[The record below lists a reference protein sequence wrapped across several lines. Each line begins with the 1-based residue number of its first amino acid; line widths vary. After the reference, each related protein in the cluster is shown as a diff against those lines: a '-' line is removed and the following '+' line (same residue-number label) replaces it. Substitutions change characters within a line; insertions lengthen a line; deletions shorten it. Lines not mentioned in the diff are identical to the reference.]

1 MDQEVNSANINRL
14 TQELKSARRRLIETG
29 TRNRLIH
36 VNRKQ
41 KRSKSLNIINE
52 QADKVYEIL
61 HQRGRP
67 MRFKASATEQID
79 ESQVLNGHAVALS
92 EDTEEDTESEARF
105 SGAFLKTELTVDAL
119 QKRLLGL
126 YRDARTAEEE
136 QGINILYLAI
146 GFMCWFEDE
155 RSQVQREAP
164 LILIPVELVRN
175 KKTGHHQ
182 LQVRDEDMSTN
193 LPLRG
198 RLETDFGIP
207 LPMLDETV
215 SDQAAGEDSENEWRP
230 SAYFEQVS
238 RVIANQPRW
247 SIDADGMQL
256 GFFSFAK
263 LLMMHDLEPDRWSSD
278 QLASNSI
285 LKGLL
290 KDGFE
295 PTSPLFSDGERLD
308 TRLDPADLLH
318 VIDADASQTKVIEEV
333 SVGRNIVVQGPPG
346 TGKSQTITNL
356 IAKAVH
362 DGKTVLFMAEK
373 MAALN
378 VVHRR
383 MQKLGL
389 ADLCLE
395 LHSRQ
400 ANKKVV
406 LQELKRTLQ
415 GVNHPCENAADGS
428 ALRDCRDELNV
439 ITENLHAPLSGRT
452 YSPFESMAEVI
463 GFLGRELQ
471 PPVVQNEALCEL
483 SDEERM
489 HRRTFVQQYVAAR
502 KTIGAPS
509 THPFCGV
516 QRLDLQPVDQQ
527 RLKQELAT
535 AVGLLDAFGIELD
548 RVASV
553 LAVPSPNSLNDTLAF
568 CSFLSRLQPDAAAQT
583 HLVDALFSHLDELR
597 LLEGLEAGAAWR
609 RNRDTAAA
617 GFKDA
622 AWYAEVEALRG
633 PIAKGVSSGFSRLFG
648 RYRSASRELRV
659 LLKGPPPKAPSERLE
674 LVDQLLQVQEQRAL
688 LSEDEDWLRRVLGDA
703 WRGERTD
710 FQAALATLKWL
721 RALAETGW
729 LPQEPHTLCSWVAD
743 LPEAASRADQLA
755 ELLKK
760 AEDAVFPPLK
770 RLEYSFEGLSE
781 DASTTP
787 LANSSLSEL
796 LQRLRNMLAHLDS
809 YVDWAH
815 YIQSRQQLEEV
826 GLQTLLE
833 ALDNQDVA
841 LASALDEF
849 DYAVAE
855 ARWNYARAAQPEL
868 APLAACDRHK
878 LVEQF
883 QTLDAERVTDVRA
896 LIRNQHRQQLPT
908 GATGE
913 MGFLRGEMAKRRR
926 HRSIRQIMINA
937 GRMVQRI
944 KPVFLMSPISI
955 AQFLPPEQMSFDLL
969 IIDEASQIKPEDAIG
984 AMARARQIVVVG
996 DSKQLPPSS
1005 FFDRLTDEDGD
1016 EDEEEDGTAPM
1027 AQAIELES
1035 ILTLC
1040 EARGLR
1046 RLMLEWHYRSRDPS
1060 LITVSNAE
1068 FYENRLILLPTPTQH
1083 DDNIGLQLT
1092 RVPGVYSSKS
1102 RGGGRPGTNRIEAEA
1117 IVNALSRHAR
1127 HAAEFSVGV
1136 VTFSKAQSDM
1146 VTELLELR
1154 RREDSLLDALLREGR
1169 TEDVF
1174 VKNIENVQGDERDVI
1189 MISVG
1194 YGPHEPNGRLSSM
1207 NFGPVNTDGGE
1218 RRLNVLFS
1226 RARIRCQVFASF
1238 APEEI
1243 DLSRTTKDGPRVLKR
1258 FLKFAETGELEQAL
1272 PTGADAD
1279 SPFEEDVANVITTL
1293 GYQCDAQV
1301 GSAGFR
1307 IDLGVRNPDRPGQ
1320 YILAVEC
1327 DGATYHRALW
1337 ARERDRLRQ
1346 QVLEGLG
1353 WRFHR
1358 IWSTDWFYRRDQE
1371 VARLKEVL
1379 RDAHFA
1385 ADSWSIEGA
1394 NQSVFGQFG
1403 QKDIFEGLPE
1413 NDDPRN
1419 PAQPWDDS
1427 VSAEANLAV
1436 PTSLQTVP
1444 YQRAIPQIGINFEPH
1459 EMPIE
1464 TLAEHVSTVVE
1475 AEGPIHTVEVARRI
1489 AVGCGKTRT
1498 GIRIQDAT
1506 RAALVHAQM
1515 QDRMCRDEEFWFTAA
1530 QQNDPPVRDRSQES
1544 LPTNK
1549 AIYLSN
1555 LEIQA
1560 AAVIVKRE
1568 NGRVDPEECIQAVAR
1583 LLGFQRTGAELHEKI
1598 EQALGD

>member
-1 MDQEVNSANINRL
+1 MDQEVNSSNIERL
-14 TQELKSARRRLIETG
+14 AHELRSARRRLIETG

-36 VNRKQ
+36 VNREQ
-41 KRSKSLNIINE
+41 KRSKSLNIVNKR
-52 QADKVYEIL
+52 ADSVYEVL
-61 HQRGRP
+61 YQRGRP
-67 MRFKASATEQID
+67 MQFKATATEQVDKEQFPD
-79 ESQVLNGHAVALS
+79 ELYLALS
-92 EDTEEDTESEARF
+92 DNSVKEDRCSDS
-105 SGAFLKTELTVDAL
+105 FLETPLTADAL
-119 QKRLLGL
+119 QKRLLSL

-146 GFMCWFEDE
+146 GFMSWFEDE

-164 LILIPVELVRN
+164 LLLLPVELVRN
-175 KKTGHHQ
+175 KKTGHYQ
-182 LQVRDEDMSTN
+182 LQVRDEEMNAN
-193 LPLRG
+193 LPLQE
-198 RLETDFGIP
+198 RLATDFGIT
-207 LPMLDETV
+207 LPMLEETA

-230 SAYFEQVS
+230 SAYFEKVS
-238 RVIANQPRW
+238 RAIAQKTRW
-247 SIDADGMQL
+247 SIDENGLQL

-278 QLASNSI
+278 HLASNPI

-290 KDGFE
+290 TGGFE
-295 PTSPLFSDGERLD
+295 STPPLFSDGERLD
-308 TRLDPADLLH
+308 TKLDPADLLH

-333 SVGRNIVVQGPPG
+333 GVGRNLVVQGPPG

-356 IAKAVH
+356 IAKAVY

-383 MQKLGL
+383 MKKLGL

-400 ANKKVV
+400 ANKKGV
-406 LQELKRTLQ
+406 LQELKRTLN
-415 GVNHPCENAADGS
+415 GVNHAFENPTDGS

-439 ITENLHAPLSGRT
+439 IAESLHTPLTDRSYT
-452 YSPFESMAEVI
+452 PFQAMAEVI

-471 PPVVQNEALCEL
+471 PPVFQNDTL
-483 SDEERM
+483 SEWNDEERT
-489 HRRTFVQQYVAAR
+489 RRRMLVQQYVSACE
-502 KTIGAPS
+502 TIGDPS
-509 THPFCGV
+509 THAFYDV
-516 QRLDLQPVDQQ
+516 KRLDLQPVDQQ
-527 RLKQELAT
+527 RLKQDLT
-535 AVGLLDAFGIELD
+535 SAVGALEALVTELD
-548 RVASV
+548 VVASA
-553 LAVPSPNSLNDTLAF
+553 LAVSPPNDLSRTLAF
-568 CSFLSRLQPDAAAQT
+568 CSFLSRLQPDSAVQT
-583 HLVDALFSHLDELR
+583 SLVNALFGQLDETR
-597 LLEGLEAGAAWR
+597 LLEGLETGATWR
-609 RNRDTAAA
+609 RERDTAAA
-617 GFKDA
+617 VFKDA
-622 AWYAEVEALRG
+622 AWYAEVQALRE
-633 PIAKGVSSGFSRLFG
+633 PIAKGVSSGLSRLFG
-648 RYRSASRELRV
+648 RYRSASREFRV
-659 LLKGPPPKAPSERLE
+659 LLKGPPPKAPTERLE
-674 LVDQLLQVQEQRAL
+674 LLDQLLQVQGQRAL
-688 LSEDEDWLRRVLGDA
+688 LSEDEDWLRGVLGDA

-710 FQAALATLKWL
+710 FQAALATLNWL
-721 RALAETGW
+721 RSLAETGW
-729 LPQEPHTLCSWVAD
+729 LPQEPQTLNSWAAD
-743 LPEAASRADQLA
+743 FPQAAARADQLK

-760 AEDAVFPPLK
+760 AEDAVSKPMKDLD
-770 RLEYSFEGLSE
+770 EYKPEGSTT
-781 DASTTP
+781 DASKSP
-787 LANSSLSEL
+787 LGNSQLLVL
-796 LQRLRNMLAHLDS
+796 LQRLRHMLANLSS
-809 YVDWAH
+809 YVDWVR
-815 YIQSRQQLEEV
+815 YKQSRNELEESNN
-826 GLQTLLE
+826 GLKTLLQ
-833 ALDNQDVA
+833 ALDNQHVA
-841 LASALDEF
+841 LASAVDEF

-855 ARWNYARAAQPEL
+855 ARWNYARSAQPEL
-868 APLAACDRHK
+868 ARLAACDRHK

-883 QTLDAERVTDVRA
+883 QTLDAERVADVRA

-1016 EDEEEDGTAPM
+1016 EDEEEDGAAPM

-1068 FYENRLILLPTPTQH
+1068 FYENRLILPPTPTQH
-1083 DDNIGLQLT
+1083 DDNVGLQLT

-1117 IVNALSRHAR
+1117 IVTALSRHAR
-1127 HAAEFSVGV
+1127 HNAELSVGV
-1136 VTFSKAQSDM
+1136 VTFSKSQSDM

-1154 RREDSLLDALLREGR
+1154 RRDDSLLDALLREGR
-1169 TEDVF
+1169 NEDVF

-1226 RARIRCQVFASF
+1226 RARIRCQVFSSF

-1258 FLKFAETGELEQAL
+1258 FLKFAEIGELEQAL

-1279 SPFEEDVANVITTL
+1279 SPFEEDVATVIQML
-1293 GYQCDAQV
+1293 GYPCDAQV

-1307 IDLGVRNPDRPGQ
+1307 IDLGVRNPDRLGQ

-1353 WRFHR
+1353 WRFYR

-1371 VARLKEVL
+1371 IERLKKAL
-1379 RDAHFA
+1379 RDAQLA

-1394 NQSVFGQFG
+1394 NQSAFGQFG
-1403 QKDIFEGLPE
+1403 QKDIFEGLPDNGE
-1413 NDDPRN
+1413 TH
-1419 PAQPWDDS
+1419 QPELAAVDDS
-1427 VSAEANLAV
+1427 SLAEQNLTV
-1436 PTSLQTVP
+1436 PILPQAVP
-1444 YQRAIPQIGINFEPH
+1444 YQRVIPQIGAQVEPH
-1459 EMPIE
+1459 EIATE
-1464 TLAEHVSTVVE
+1464 ILAEHVVKVVE
-1475 AEGPIHTVEVARRI
+1475 GEGPIHVSEVARRI

-1498 GIRIQDAT
+1498 GTRIQDAT
-1506 RAALVHAQM
+1506 QAALIHAQK
-1515 QDRMCRDEEFWFTAA
+1515 QDRIYENDEFWFTSS
-1530 QQNDPPVRDRSQES
+1530 QRDDPPVRDRSQES
-1544 LPTNK
+1544 SPTNK
-1549 AIYLSN
+1549 AIYLSSI
-1555 LEIQA
+1555 EIQA
-1560 AAVIVKRE
+1560 AAAVVQRE
-1568 NGRVDPEECIQAVAR
+1568 NGRVDPEEGIQAVAR
-1583 LLGFQRTGAELHEKI
+1583 LLGFQRTGPDLREKI
-1598 EQALGD
+1598 QEALRE